1 MEAKDVSAFTK
12 SPITGVGQYGAAGG
26 KKAAIVSAIKTEAP
40 KIGAALAEAG
50 LFKQAPKPERKT
62 EWALA
67 LYANGRLIPVRVA
80 RGAEKLPKSHDG
92 AFDVGRVRDKEGAER
107 LLVRF
112 CKLDR
117 YIPNAYFVNEFPRN
131 VDASDP
137 EVQTRMVDL
146 AISFAHKLRAEIDKR
161 GLAP

>member
-1 MEAKDVSAFTK
+1 MQAKDVSAFTK

-26 KKAAIVSAIKTEAP
+26 KKAAIVSAIKTE
-40 KIGAALAEAG
+40 
-50 LFKQAPKPERKT
+50 APKPERKT

-92 AFDVGRVRDKEGAER
+92 ALDVGRVRDKKGAEG
-107 LLVRF
+107 LLIWF

-137 EVQTRMVDL
+137 DVQTRMVDL